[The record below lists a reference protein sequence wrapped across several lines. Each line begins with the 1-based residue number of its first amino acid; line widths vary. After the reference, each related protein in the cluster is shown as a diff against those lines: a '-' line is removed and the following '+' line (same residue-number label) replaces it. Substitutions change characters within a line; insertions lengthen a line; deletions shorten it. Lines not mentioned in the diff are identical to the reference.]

1 MKVFAV
7 LSVFL
12 MPLVVPSSPIDGY
25 KELKFGMT
33 IEQARETKL
42 CETDWRLPEADD
54 WRRVVRGYWICD
66 KFRFDDSYALARLR
80 FIGGQLKV
88 IELRMPEYPKYPA
101 ELLLHVLQEKYGKPT
116 HVEQRDLIE
125 EDLLQGKIK
134 RRKKNETAFLD
145 THQFAKGTVALTMLT
160 YNDIPQP
167 AEIIYSAPE
176 LLLLEKKLEER
187 PQRRTLLRDL

>member
-7 LSVFL
+7 LSAFL
-12 MPLVVPSSPIDGY
+12 MPFVVPSSPIDGY

-42 CETDWRLPEADD
+42 CETEWRLPDTDD

-66 KFRFDDSYALARLR
+66 KFRFDDGYALARLR
-80 FIGGQLKV
+80 FIGGQLKA

-101 ELLLHVLQEKYGKPT
+101 ELLLHVLQEKYGKPM

-125 EDLLQGKIK
+125 EDVLQGKIK
-134 RRKKNETAFLD
+134 RRKKNETALLD
-145 THQFAKGTVALTMLT
+145 THQFAKGTVALTLLT
-160 YNDIPQP
+160 YNDIRQP

-176 LLLLEKKLEER
+176 LLLLEQKLEER